1 MAKLRSPVKSHLQNI
16 DINISGVNQ
25 SKAHATSFTLA
36 NVGSYINTAGT
47 DGGNDKSMYTEMQ
60 DVINVVTQNLKNE
73 VRNQQIDMI
82 QSSMDRN
89 MLNLRE

>member
-1 MAKLRSPVKSHLQNI
+1 M
-16 DINISGVNQ
+16 
-25 SKAHATSFTLA
+25 FTD
-36 NVGSYINTAGT
+36 NT
-47 DGGNDKSMYTEMQ
+47 DMQ
-60 DVINVVTQNLKNE
+60 DVINVVTQNLKND